1 MSDALKAVVLAIALA
16 AALPTPAA
24 ACHRYSGWDYP
35 RPRDC
40 SVTHPQRPP
49 ARFVRLAVSVPVSAP
64 AAPPTEDELRQQ
76 AVERLKVEFAMR
88 NTTASANVPP
98 MSPAT
103 VPPMSR

>member
-1 MSDALKAVVLAIALA
+1 MRTLLLAVAIT

-24 ACHRYSGWDYP
+24 ACRRYSRWDYP
-35 RPRDC
+35 WPQDC
-40 SVTHPQRPP
+40 SVGHAQRPP

-64 AAPPTEDELRQQ
+64 AAPPTEGELRQQ

-88 NTTASANVPP
+88 NATASANVPP

-103 VPPMSR
+103 VPQMSR